1 MDAKPVYV
9 KPSALGR
16 WSMPVE
22 VAKRIIED
30 GKYNLFYAQAVKVV
44 EIGKPYWINA

>member
-30 GKYNLFYAQAVKVV
+30 GKYNPFWSEAKRV
-44 EIGKPYWINA
+44 IDTGKFWVIA